1 MRDFMGA
8 HVSHVNEYGHQQDVD
23 GVFVSTIVR
32 GSFKVRYSDNI
43 DRLVVGVEPETCSG
57 MDMQLTLDQAIL
69 MRDLLDAGIADMQA
83 AQAVEVAQV
92 LELPAGGDAA

>member
-8 HVSHVNEYGHQQDVD
+8 HVSQINKYGHQEDVD
-23 GVFVSTIVR
+23 GVFVTTSVR
-32 GSFKVRYSDNI
+32 GSFKVRYAESI
-43 DRLVVGVEPETCSG
+43 DRLVVAVEPGTCSD
-57 MDMQLTLDQAIL
+57 MSMQLTLDQAIL